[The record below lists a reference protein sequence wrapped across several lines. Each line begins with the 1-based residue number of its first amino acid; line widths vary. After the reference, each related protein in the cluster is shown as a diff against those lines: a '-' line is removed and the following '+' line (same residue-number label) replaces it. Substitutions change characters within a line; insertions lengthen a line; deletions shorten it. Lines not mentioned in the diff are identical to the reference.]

1 MESLRGQ
8 KEHIIRQRALSIWF
22 TGLPAAGKSTMAI
35 ALEQAFTKIGILCC
49 RLDADIVR
57 QGINNDLGYE
67 LSDRKE
73 NIRRIAYLNRY
84 MLDSGLVVLNSF
96 IQPTNEIRNMA
107 AGIVGQEDY
116 FEVFVNCPLEECEK
130 RDPKGHYQK
139 ARNGLLPAFT
149 GIDSPFEEPLTPF
162 MLIETK
168 DEGLDI
174 CTKKLLSAFL
184 PIIKK

>member
-1 MESLRGQ
+1 MESLRVH
-8 KEHIIRQRALSIWF
+8 KEQLIRQRALSIWF
-22 TGLPAAGKSTMAI
+22 TGLPASGKSTLAI
-35 ALEQAFTKIGILCC
+35 ALEQAFTKMGILCC

-57 QGINNDLGYE
+57 QGINKDLGYE

-73 NIRRIAYLNRY
+73 NIRRVAYLNRY

-107 AGIVGQEDY
+107 AGIVGHEDY

-139 ARNGLLPAFT
+139 ARNGMLPGFT
-149 GIDSPFEEPLTPF
+149 GIDSPFEEPLAPF
-162 MLIETK
+162 MIIETK
-168 DEGLDI
+168 DEALDI